1 MLDGVS
7 VSKRDR
13 SGVIVREAGPCC
25 GRIAAMEFKLFEEVW
40 VVGDGEDHA
49 NDGVDTR
56 GIGTF
61 RWA

>member
-1 MLDGVS
+1 MLEGVS

-13 SGVIVREAGPCC
+13 SGVIVREAGHCC
-25 GRIAAMEFKLFEEVW
+25 GRIAAMEFRLLDVVC

-49 NDGVDTR
+49 KDGVDTR
-56 GIGTF
+56 GTGTF